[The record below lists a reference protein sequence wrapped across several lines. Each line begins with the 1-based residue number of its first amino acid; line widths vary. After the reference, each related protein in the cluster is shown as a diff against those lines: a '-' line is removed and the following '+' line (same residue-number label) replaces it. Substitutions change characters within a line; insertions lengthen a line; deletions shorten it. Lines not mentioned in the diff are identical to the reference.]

1 MVIVP
6 IAEMKQTSEK
16 SLHLRPPSQ
25 LTCRRWGGTALR
37 RVPKAAL
44 ARHLAKL
51 IGTLPVLQR
60 VVLDNIGIGRD
71 YCRSPLPGVFCKTP
85 CAPKPSPLL
94 S

>member
-1 MVIVP
+1 
-6 IAEMKQTSEK
+6 
-16 SLHLRPPSQ
+16 
-25 LTCRRWGGTALR
+25 
-37 RVPKAAL
+37 
-44 ARHLAKL
+44 
-51 IGTLPVLQR
+51 LQR